1 METRLGQGGR
11 DGGHN
16 EHIKLAGHLARSAV
30 GRQGPVL
37 GPYLILSFLGALD
50 LDLYLPGPSFMVFS
64 DLLDY
69 LDDLFYGGWWELD
82 GDQSS

>member
-1 METRLGQGGR
+1 M
-11 DGGHN
+11 
-16 EHIKLAGHLARSAV
+16 
-30 GRQGPVL
+30 